1 MNAFYNNQKPPM
13 FMQNPNPGINT
24 NMMLNPNN
32 PLFNNFG
39 GYQNFMNGLNS
50 FAQQLNQDPRTQ
62 AQQML
67 NSGRMTQQQFEQL
80 RQMANALTGMNL

>member
-1 MNAFYNNQKPPM
+1 MNAFYNNQQPPM
-13 FMQNPNPGINT
+13 FMQNPNPGVNINP
-24 NMMLNPNN
+24 MMNPNN

-50 FAQQLNQDPRTQ
+50 FAQQLHQDPRMQ

-67 NSGRMTQQQFEQL
+67 NSGQMTQQQFEQL

>member
-1 MNAFYNNQKPPM
+1 MNAFYNNQQPPM
-13 FMQNPNPGINT
+13 FIQNPNHGVNSNP
-24 NMMLNPNN
+24 MMNPNN

-50 FAQQLNQDPRTQ
+50 FAQQLRQDPRTQ

-67 NSGRMTQQQFEQL
+67 NSGQMTQQQFEQL
-80 RQMANALTGMNL
+80 RQMANALTGMNY

>member
-1 MNAFYNNQKPPM
+1 MNAFYNNQQPPM
-13 FMQNPNPGINT
+13 FMQNPNPGVNT